1 MRKPKKVT
9 SAKPTRGV
17 VQRVGPRSSRPG
29 KAMGLAPRSPK
40 AGSPPVDVKGSPR
53 VRRRQKS
60 ANVKLS
66 KGTTVFG
73 TDHGPRAAWPASVA
87 KRKKR

>member
-1 MRKPKKVT
+1 MRKPKKTPAKKAPAKSTRAVR
-9 SAKPTRGV
+9 SA
-17 VQRVGPRSSRPG
+17 
-29 KAMGLAPRSPK
+29 K
-40 AGSPPVDVKGSPR
+40 AGSPPVEVKGSPQ

-60 ANVKLS
+60 ARATLS